1 MCEGGGLKVV
11 FIKDGNNTTT
21 NYSKYSKSGEGLSLV
36 MMVNT
41 LEFANDQPIHKEK
54 KRGEE
59 KYFSLPCVL
68 IDSGTMTDA

>member
-1 MCEGGGLKVV
+1 M
-11 FIKDGNNTTT
+11 TT

-59 KYFSLPCVL
+59 KYFFSSMC
-68 IDSGTMTDA
+68 AY